1 MKIYFILKDGFIQSF
16 NNSPTFDYTNEKE
29 ITQEDWDL
37 INSHFPFIKYVN
49 GKFVFDKNEENKV
62 VAKAKI
68 IEEQQEI
75 LKWFKDNDWII
86 NKVFL
91 GEWTKEDQRWTDY
104 LTERQ
109 VKRNRLDQIEEL
121 EKKILELEN
130 IIETTWQYKFW
141 TWIIGK

>member
-1 MKIYFILKDGFIQSF
+1 MKIYFILKDGFVQSY
-16 NNSPTFDYTNEKE
+16 NDSPTFDYTDEKE

-121 EKKILELEN
+121 EGE
-130 IIETTWQYKFW
+130 
-141 TWIIGK
+141 

>member
-1 MKIYFILKDGFIQSF
+1 MKIYFTLKDGFVQSY
-16 NNSPTFDYTNEKE
+16 NDSPTFDYTDEKE
-29 ITQEDWDL
+29 ITQEDWNL

-62 VAKAKI
+62 VAKAKVI
-68 IEEQQEI
+68 QEQQEI
-75 LKWFKDNDWII
+75 LKWFQDNDWII

-121 EKKILELEN
+121 EGE
-130 IIETTWQYKFW
+130 
-141 TWIIGK
+141 

>member
-75 LKWFKDNDWII
+75 LKWLSDHDWIV

-91 GEWTKEDQRWTDY
+91 GEWTKEDQRWIEY
-104 LTERQ
+104 LTERS
-109 VKRNRLDQIEEL
+109 VKRARLDEIEGL
-121 EKKILELEN
+121 L
-130 IIETTWQYKFW
+130 
-141 TWIIGK
+141 

>member
-121 EKKILELEN
+121 EGE
-130 IIETTWQYKFW
+130 
-141 TWIIGK
+141 

>member
-1 MKIYFILKDGFIQSF
+1 MKIYFTLKDGFVQSY
-16 NNSPTFDYTNEKE
+16 NDSPTFDYTNEKE

-37 INSHFPFIKYVN
+37 FNSHFPFIKYVN

-121 EKKILELEN
+121 EGE
-130 IIETTWQYKFW
+130 
-141 TWIIGK
+141 

>member
-49 GKFVFDKNEENKV
+49 GKFVFDKNEEQ
-62 VAKAKI
+62 KAIQKQNTI
-68 IEEQQEI
+68 LEQQEI
-75 LKWFKDNDWII
+75 LKWLEEHDWII

-91 GEWTKEDQRWTDY
+91 GEWQEDDTRFVEYKKQR
-104 LTERQ
+104 LL
-109 VKRNRLDQIEEL
+109 KRKRLEEINL
-121 EKKILELEN
+121 ALGE
-130 IIETTWQYKFW
+130 
-141 TWIIGK
+141 

>member
-75 LKWFKDNDWII
+75 LKWFQDNDWII

-121 EKKILELEN
+121 EGE
-130 IIETTWQYKFW
+130 
-141 TWIIGK
+141 